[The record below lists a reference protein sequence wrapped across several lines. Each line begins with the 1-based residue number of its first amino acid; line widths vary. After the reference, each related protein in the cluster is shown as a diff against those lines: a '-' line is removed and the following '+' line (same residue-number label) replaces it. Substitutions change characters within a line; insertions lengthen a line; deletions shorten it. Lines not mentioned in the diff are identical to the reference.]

1 MQDMWVQS
9 LGGEDPLEE
18 GMATHSNILAWR
30 MNPHGQRSLEGY
42 SPWGQ
47 KEPDTTEQLSTH
59 ASIKPISLLSGTD
72 TLVLLC
78 PVSASMG
85 S

>member
-1 MQDMWVQS
+1 MFDPWVGKMPWRRKWQPTPVCFP
-9 LGGEDPLEE
+9 GE
-18 GMATHSNILAWR
+18 S
-30 MNPHGQRSLEGY
+30 HGQRSLEGY

>member
-30 MNPHGQRSLEGY
+30 MNPHGQRTLAGY
-42 SPWGQ
+42 SQWGR
-47 KEPDTTEQLSTH
+47 KELDMTGRLSTH
-59 ASIKPISLLSGTD
+59 THLPTPQK
-72 TLVLLC
+72 
-78 PVSASMG
+78 
-85 S
+85 